1 MVLLWALICSGP
13 AVAAEGMIT
22 VLEAPMFRSPD
33 ASSPVVQ
40 YVRKGDTV
48 YLHGAVLNRDPSVAV
63 DPAKERQARE
73 RLTPLEKDPL
83 YRGMPTER
91 SHPDFVL
98 TKDRQGRDAWL
109 LRRHVHVWYE
119 DERENDQRDVR
130 PDPTDYRL
138 LEPLPDAYPFD
149 RRALGRGLVLF
160 GLGNPSAVAYP
171 YKEALAAEG
180 YGYQYEL
187 STHLTR
193 LRSQDPLERWQWG
206 GVFLVRTSQ
215 SEYVLQ
221 TRKAN
226 ERWLRLGVG
235 PMMSY
240 DLYRAEKQRLTLW
253 GATLLYPFTT
263 AQISQEEPGVTEDR
277 RRFWGWSMSARAGAH
292 WQRFNILPDTDL
304 VLGVWGEA
312 APSSQMRSLKSA
324 KVPTWWRA
332 DGKGD
337 SFDTGVTANF
347 GAQIGIQSSY

>member
-1 MVLLWALICSGP
+1 MPLIWALLSAG
-13 AVAAEGMIT
+13 ATLAAEGMIT
-22 VLEAPMFRSPD
+22 VLEAPMFRTPD
-33 ASSPVVQ
+33 AGSPVVQ
-40 YVRKGDTV
+40 YVGKGDTV
-48 YLHGAVLNRDPSVAV
+48 FLHGAVLDRDLSATV
-63 DPAKERQARE
+63 DSTKVQRARE
-73 RLTPLEKDPL
+73 RLAPLEHDPL

-119 DERENDQRDVR
+119 DEREGAQSDVR

-138 LEPLPDAYPFD
+138 LEPLPAAYPFD
-149 RRALGRGLVLF
+149 KRALGRGLMLL
-160 GLGNPSAVAYP
+160 GLGNPSTVSYP
-171 YKEALAAEG
+171 YKEAVAAEG

-193 LRSQDPLERWQWG
+193 LRSRDPLERWQWG
-206 GVFLVRTSQ
+206 GLFLVRTSQ

-221 TRKAN
+221 TRRAK

-253 GATLLYPFTT
+253 GATLLYPFNT
-263 AQISQEEPGVTEDR
+263 AQISQEEPGIAEDR

-292 WQRFNILPDTDL
+292 WQRFNVLPDTDL
-304 VLGVWGEA
+304 VLGMWGEA
-312 APSSQMRSLKSA
+312 GPASQMRSLKSA
-324 KVPTWWRA
+324 KMPTWWRA
-332 DGKGD
+332 GGKGD
-337 SFDTGVTANF
+337 GFDTGVTANF
-347 GAQIGIQSSY
+347 GGQIGIQSSY